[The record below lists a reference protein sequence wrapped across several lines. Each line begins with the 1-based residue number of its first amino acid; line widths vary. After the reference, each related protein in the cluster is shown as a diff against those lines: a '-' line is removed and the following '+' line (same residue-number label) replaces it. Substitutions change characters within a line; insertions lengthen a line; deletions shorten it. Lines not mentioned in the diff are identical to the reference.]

1 MPRRTWQFD
10 SRALGFTLLTLM
22 LSLQASYAAP
32 LLLLAQNRQDDRD
45 RVSLQQDRQRAERNL
60 SDTEY
65 LTRELASL
73 RIALREVATRDYVRA
88 ELRSLLEDM
97 LEAQEEL
104 RTHDPSAGVH
114 ESPRDKVK
122 EKLKERRDKQ
132 RSPRTQQIPRVKA
145 DSRNDSKPA
154 KKSDTAPDALQ
165 GAGPDTAGAPAH
177 PAIPRELSLHRMN
190 PTQDSTTQG
199 TSPASPL
206 EEAVHAAL
214 ATVIDPELRRPIT
227 ELGMV
232 DAVEVSD
239 GGRVRVAVLLTIAG
253 CPLRGT
259 ITADCEAAL
268 SAVPGVT
275 GVDVELKVM
284 TQEQR
289 DALKEQLRGA
299 GGQRGIPFN
308 DPGSLTK
315 VYAVASGKGGVG
327 KSSVTVNL
335 ACALAAQGLRVGI
348 VDADVYGFSVPALM
362 GITQAPTR
370 VDDMILP
377 PVAYGVKVISIG
389 MFVTGNQPVA
399 WRGPMLHRALE
410 QFLTDVYFGDLDA
423 LFLDLPPGT
432 GDIAISV
439 AQLLP
444 KAQILVVTT
453 PQAAAADV
461 AERAGAIA
469 TQTGQSVAGV
479 VENMSYLEMP
489 DGGRME
495 LFGSGGGAVLAERL
509 SATVGTDVPLLGQ
522 IPLDILLREGGDAG
536 VPLVLGRP
544 ETPAAVALLDIA
556 GKLASVPRGL
566 RGMSA
571 GPAAPLGRFGV
582 EGRRLAV
589 REPLDHPGRPAFR
602 GRGGS
607 SHGGCRGRGAGADR
621 LGVIVEQRFLDDP
634 ARIVLPG
641 IVLLPVDVIDI
652 DADFFLDLLPRPG
665 RHPADFLDD
674 VGKFLGVF
682 GQPAG
687 TNHQKAD
694 DQQK

>member
-1 MPRRTWQFD
+1 MDTPLD
-10 SRALGFTLLTLM
+10 S
-22 LSLQASYAAP
+22 
-32 LLLLAQNRQDDRD
+32 
-45 RVSLQQDRQRAERNL
+45 
-60 SDTEY
+60 
-65 LTRELASL
+65 
-73 RIALREVATRDYVRA
+73 
-88 ELRSLLEDM
+88 
-97 LEAQEEL
+97 
-104 RTHDPSAGVH
+104 
-114 ESPRDKVK
+114 
-122 EKLKERRDKQ
+122 
-132 RSPRTQQIPRVKA
+132 
-145 DSRNDSKPA
+145 
-154 KKSDTAPDALQ
+154 TAPD
-165 GAGPDTAGAPAH
+165 
-177 PAIPRELSLHRMN
+177 PR
-190 PTQDSTTQG
+190 QDS
-199 TSPASPL
+199 AL
-206 EEAVHAAL
+206 DRAVQAAL

-227 ELGMV
+227 ELGMLES
-232 DAVEVSD
+232 AEVSD
-239 GGRVRVAVLLTIAG
+239 GGRVRITVLLTIAG

-268 SAVPGVT
+268 SAVPGVSA
-275 GVDVELKVM
+275 VDVQLKVM
-284 TQEQR
+284 TQAQR

-308 DPGSLTK
+308 QPGSLTK

-362 GITQAPTR
+362 GITASPTR

-469 TQTGQSVAGV
+469 TQTGQTVAGV
-479 VENMSYLEMP
+479 VENMSYLELP

-509 SATVGTDVPLLGQ
+509 SALVGTGVPLLGQ

-544 ETPAAVALLDIA
+544 ETPAAVALTRIA
-556 GKLASVPRGL
+556 GNLASAPRGL
-566 RGMSA
+566 KGLS
-571 GPAAPLGRFGV
+571 LG
-582 EGRRLAV
+582 L
-589 REPLDHPGRPAFR
+589 
-602 GRGGS
+602 
-607 SHGGCRGRGAGADR
+607 
-621 LGVIVEQRFLDDP
+621 Q
-634 ARIVLPG
+634 
-641 IVLLPVDVIDI
+641 
-652 DADFFLDLLPRPG
+652 PR
-665 RHPADFLDD
+665 
-674 VGKFLGVF
+674 
-682 GQPAG
+682 
-687 TNHQKAD
+687 
-694 DQQK
+694 